1 MALTD
6 DEWVSVEYK
15 ELENLLKKYNQQMP
29 NIATKLMKA
38 VNSEVKKAAKAEMK
52 KRGYYAHKQK
62 SWGDAGYI
70 KNLKSYQNKDFIAK
84 VMMAKNAFQYRFIE
98 YGAQKPVG
106 FAIRYKNKTI
116 KLKNAWKVE
125 AKPLLYPIADS
136 IWKTTRAERI
146 MEAKFQKELERLKN
160 QEK

>member
-1 MALTD
+1 MAE
-6 DEWVSVEYK
+6 EWVSVNYK

-29 NIATKLMKA
+29 NIAVKLMRA
-38 VNSEVKKAAKAEMK
+38 VNAEVKKAAKAEMK
-52 KRGYYAHKQK
+52 KRGYHSHKQM

-70 KNLKSYQNKDFIAK
+70 KNLKSYQNKDFSAK
-84 VMMAKNAFQYRFIE
+84 VMMARNAFQYRFIE
-98 YGAQKPVG
+98 YGAEKPVG

-116 KLKNAWKVE
+116 TLKNAWKVE

-136 IWKTTRAERI
+136 IWKTSRATRI
-146 MEAKFQKELERLKN
+146 MEIKFQQELERLKN